1 MGPVP
6 RQREAA
12 SMYKRMSSRDYMD
25 PLDVELSPRDYV
37 NTIALEEKSSNTI
50 PLTTQFILVII

>member
-1 MGPVP
+1 MGP

-12 SMYKRMSSRDYMD
+12 SMYKRMSSKDYMD

-37 NTIALEEKSSNTI
+37 NNITLEEKSGNTTI
-50 PLTTQFILVII
+50 PWTKIIFDAV